1 MNNKTGKFVAKMK
14 PFRTSIKMV
23 AYDVNL
29 IRKRE
34 RMIREAISKV
44 IERKNLDEKQM
55 VGVMNEIMSGETT
68 PAQIGSFITALR
80 MKGET
85 IEEISG
91 AAMVMREKAT
101 GIATGVAVEKGEI
114 LVDTCGTGGD
124 SSGTFNVSTT
134 TAFVVAAAGI
144 PVAKHGN
151 RSVSSKC
158 GSADVLEALGVN
170 LNLTPEQVG
179 ACVKEVGIG
188 FLFAP
193 MLHGAMKHAIGP
205 RREIGIR
212 TIFNILGPL
221 TNPAEANVQL
231 LGVYSPD
238 LCEKLARVLGR
249 LGSLRALVVC
259 GAGNVDEFTVT
270 GDNDVAE
277 LSNGEVRTYTVR
289 PEDVGFGR
297 SRMVDLKGG
306 DTPEESAGILRDVLG
321 GAEGPKRNMLMLNS
335 GAALYAA
342 GKVPGLKSGVELA
355 TQIID
360 SGAALNKLE
369 ALINF
374 SKNAS

>member
-1 MNNKTGKFVAKMK
+1 
-14 PFRTSIKMV
+14 
-23 AYDVNL
+23 
-29 IRKRE
+29 
-34 RMIREAISKV
+34 MIREAISKV

-55 VGVMNEIMSGETT
+55 VTVMNEIMSGETT

-101 GIATGVAVEKGEI
+101 RISTGVDVDMGEI

-151 RSVSSKC
+151 RSITSSC

-170 LNLTPEQVG
+170 LDLSPEQVG
-179 ACVKEVGIG
+179 NCVKEVGIG

-193 MLHGAMKHAIGP
+193 MLHGAMKYAIGP

-212 TIFNILGPL
+212 TIFNVLGPL
-221 TNPAEANVQL
+221 TNPAGANVQL

-259 GAGNVDEFTVT
+259 GAGNVDELTVT
-270 GDNDVAE
+270 GDTQAAE

-289 PEDVGFGR
+289 PEDVGLGR
-297 SRMVDLKGG
+297 SRLVDLKGG
-306 DTPEESAGILRDVLG
+306 STPEESAVILRDVLG
-321 GAEGPKRNMLMLNS
+321 GAEGPKRDMLLLNS
-335 GAALYAA
+335 GAALYAE
-342 GKVPGLKSGVELA
+342 GKAPRLKTGVGQAAE
-355 TQIID
+355 IID
-360 SGAALNKLE
+360 SGAALAKLD
-369 ALINF
+369 ALITF
-374 SKNAS
+374 SQNGS

>member
-1 MNNKTGKFVAKMK
+1 MIKDAIAK
-14 PFRTSIKMV
+14 I
-23 AYDVNL
+23 
-29 IRKRE
+29 
-34 RMIREAISKV
+34 
-44 IERKNLDEKQM
+44 IENEDLDEKQM
-55 VGVMNEIMSGETT
+55 VGVMNEIMGGEAT

-91 AAMVMREKAT
+91 AAKVMREKAT
-101 GIATGVAVEKGEI
+101 GISTGVAVDKGEI

-124 SSGTFNVSTT
+124 SSGTFNVSTA

-151 RSVSSKC
+151 RSVSSHC

-170 LNLTPEQVG
+170 LDLSPEQVES
-179 ACVKEVGIG
+179 CVREVGIG

-193 MLHGAMKHAIGP
+193 MLHGAMKYAIGP

-212 TIFNILGPL
+212 TIFNVLGPL
-221 TNPAEANVQL
+221 TNPAGANVQL

-249 LGSLRALVVC
+249 LGTLRALVVC
-259 GAGNVDEFTVT
+259 GSGNVDELTVT
-270 GDNDVAE
+270 GKTEVAE
-277 LSNGEVRTYTVR
+277 LSDGNVRTYSVS
-289 PEDVGFGR
+289 PEDVGLGR
-297 SRMVDLKGG
+297 SKLADLQGG
-306 DTPEESAGILRDVLG
+306 ETPEEAALILRDLLG
-321 GAEGPKRNMLMLNS
+321 GADGPKRDMLLLNS

-342 GKVPGLKSGVELA
+342 GNASDLKKGVELA
-355 TQIID
+355 ADTID
-360 SGAALNKLE
+360 SGAALARLE

-374 SKNAS
+374 SQNFS